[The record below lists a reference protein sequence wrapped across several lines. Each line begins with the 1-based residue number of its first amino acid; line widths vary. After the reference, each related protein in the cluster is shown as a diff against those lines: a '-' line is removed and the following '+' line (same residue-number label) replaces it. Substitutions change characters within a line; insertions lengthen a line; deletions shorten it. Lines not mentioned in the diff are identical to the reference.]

1 MIKIMGFRRL
11 GYKIGLIRVRTV
23 SDEELRKRV
32 FGRMIEEFF
41 PNVKVVSYCIE
52 GQPEGIY
59 DEETMRKGIPKIL
72 DAIKKLEQEVD
83 AIIMGCCSDPGLE
96 EGRKLVRTPLIG
108 AGAAVA
114 AVALQYGSRVGLL
127 AENDLPPLVPPSIK
141 RILGDN
147 LIARESPR
155 NVRDAYDLF
164 NPKNRNEIFEAAER
178 LKKRNVD
185 VIALGCTGYSV
196 LRIAPVLAERLQIPV
211 IDPMIAAAS
220 MAVAM
225 IYSKSIQPPNSRH
238 E

>member
-1 MIKIMGFRRL
+1 MIKIVGFRRL

-23 SDEELRKRV
+23 FDDELRKRV

-41 PNVKVVSYCIE
+41 PNVKVISYGIE

-59 DEETMRKGIPKIL
+59 DEETTREDIPKIL

-127 AENDLPPLVPPSIK
+127 AENDLPPEIQAHLVFRQASSQK
-141 RILGDN
+141 RCT
-147 LIARESPR
+147 R
-155 NVRDAYDLF
+155 V
-164 NPKNRNEIFEAAER
+164 AEY
-178 LKKRNVD
+178 VG
-185 VIALGCTGYSV
+185 A
-196 LRIAPVLAERLQIPV
+196 
-211 IDPMIAAAS
+211 
-220 MAVAM
+220 
-225 IYSKSIQPPNSRH
+225 
-238 E
+238 